1 MIQKKEIMKYKEK
14 VEIAN
19 KIFDKLKNGKSLED
33 VTASLKQNNYYEKD
47 IKQILRLKD
56 NLVFKEYESRIKY
69 HILEGNLEEHL
80 DDFELVDAELFEE
93 LQYSAIKKINSPT
106 DKEVDKYLSQGLSK
120 EEIWNKIENP
130 YFSEEHLDE
139 QIEKYNYYNKPVDGL
154 NNSSRR
160 IIGLILICI
169 GVVLSFSMSIGSGA
183 VVFYGMIVAGLYM
196 LTGNFKTKSDI
207 EYERKFSSNPF
218 KNIRHNK

>member
-1 MIQKKEIMKYKEK
+1 MKYKEQA
-14 VEIAN
+14 EIAN
-19 KIFDKLKNGKSLED
+19 KIFDKLKNGKSVED
-33 VTASLKQNNYYEKD
+33 VTASLKQKNYYEKD
-47 IKQILRLKD
+47 IKQILRIKD

-69 HILEGNLEEHL
+69 HILEDNLEEHL

-93 LQYSAIKKINSPT
+93 LQYSAIEKINSPT
-106 DKEVDKYLSQGLSK
+106 NKEVDKYLSQGLSK
-120 EEIWNKIENP
+120 EEIWNKIKNP

-139 QIEKYNYYNKPVDGL
+139 QIEKYNYYNEPVDGL

-169 GVVLSFSMSIGSGA
+169 GVALSFSMSIGSGA
-183 VVFYGMIVAGLYM
+183 VVFYGMIIAGLYM

-218 KNIRHNK
+218 KKNRPGK